1 MGLEMQRHVIGTTL
15 AMVLTV
21 PLADFFGSTDEAG
34 AFHTNIPAP
43 ILFCLVMLCVGTIAF
58 FIYTFYDKKLDASL
72 DAQGLEPEEPFR
84 MKEYRIYRYQQGVL
98 ADCIAVRIILFGCI
112 PVYQVCGGLN
122 GTEI

>member
-1 MGLEMQRHVIGTTL
+1 MALAMGLEMATARIGTTL

-58 FIYTFYDKKLDASL
+58 FIYTFYDKK
-72 DAQGLEPEEPFR
+72 
-84 MKEYRIYRYQQGVL
+84 
-98 ADCIAVRIILFGCI
+98 
-112 PVYQVCGGLN
+112 
-122 GTEI
+122 